1 MNWWL
6 ERRDASRDCAVRP
19 LTEVERA
26 LLHSLAAAGKPTEL
40 SGADSL
46 VGKVLEQMGLVFF
59 VRNSASAVIT
69 PRGRPLTPGAGVAV
83 KADKF
88 EAPVLG

>member
-1 MNWWL
+1 M
-6 ERRDASRDCAVRP
+6 RP
-19 LTEVERA
+19 LTEVERD

-69 PRGRPLTPGAGVAV
+69 PKGRHLLQEPESSLKPISTKHPFG
-83 KADKF
+83 F
-88 EAPVLG
+88 LI

>member
-1 MNWWL
+1 M
-6 ERRDASRDCAVRP
+6 
-19 LTEVERA
+19 TEVEHA

-40 SGADSL
+40 SGANSV

-69 PRGRPLTPGAGVAV
+69 PKGRHLIFQQPDRPIGKEQPSGFLV
-83 KADKF
+83 
-88 EAPVLG
+88 